1 MRYFRMSL
9 MISMNCHFLCRQ
21 VTVDE
26 IRNNINFYQ
35 SFFNINDV
43 FHNVECYREKGTFE
57 GNMGDIL
64 VSALCNFLR
73 IPICIFTA
81 RVDTEIILIQSNSM
95 HIVSTPL
102 FVAYNHIGPGHY
114 SAMNENLVKKE
125 NVSRR
130 NVDVEDQS
138 PK

>member
-1 MRYFRMSL
+1 
-9 MISMNCHFLCRQ
+9 
-21 VTVDE
+21 
-26 IRNNINFYQ
+26 
-35 SFFNINDV
+35 
-43 FHNVECYREKGTFE
+43 
-57 GNMGDIL
+57 MGDIL

-102 FVAYNHIGPGHY
+102 FVAYNRIGPGHY

-138 PK
+138 QK